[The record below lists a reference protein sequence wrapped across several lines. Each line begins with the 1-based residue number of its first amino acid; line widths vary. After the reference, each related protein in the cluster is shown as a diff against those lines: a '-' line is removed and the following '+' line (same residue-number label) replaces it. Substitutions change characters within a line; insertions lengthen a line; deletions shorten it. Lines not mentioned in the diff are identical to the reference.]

1 MFQDAYI
8 SNFRGIKNC
17 SFQRFSQVNIFYGK
31 NNSGKSTVLES
42 LFLLSGI
49 SNPIILLNENNMRA
63 YSRIDERDIASF
75 FHNFD
80 EKTPIEFRAQED
92 NSAHNI
98 RSIQI
103 TPIEKDITIFSN
115 ENFEKIPTNTVRK
128 EYGLVYKF
136 SVGDSFSRRIPL
148 IVEKKSNSFSATVP
162 RIKGYEEKFQTIFLA
177 PQFQFQIVLEKL
189 AEIIKNKEKE
199 PIIEGLKI
207 LSADV
212 KDIAIINAE
221 VFVDVGLSQM
231 IPLKLM
237 GDGMRK
243 LIAIFISIF
252 SCKNGAVIIDEID
265 NGLHFTA
272 IQPLLRLISTLCK
285 KLNVQF
291 FASTHSKEILEQLFA
306 SNDIDLKQFNIYTLF
321 KNDDETTARCFNG
334 PDAKNAYQN
343 WGLELR

>member
-1 MFQDAYI
+1 MFQDVSI
-8 SNFRGIKNC
+8 TNFRGIKNC
-17 SFQRFSQVNIFYGK
+17 SFHDFSKINIFYGK

-49 SNPIILLNENNMRA
+49 SNPIILLNENSMRA
-63 YSRIDERDIASF
+63 YSRIEEKDIASF

-80 EKTPIEFRAQED
+80 EKTPIEFKAQED
-92 NSAHNI
+92 DSTHNL

-103 TPIEKDITIFSN
+103 SPIEKNVTFFSN
-115 ENFEKIPTNTVRK
+115 ENFEKISTNTVKK
-128 EYGLVYKF
+128 EYGLIYEF
-136 SVGDSFSRRIPL
+136 SVGDSFSGRIPL
-148 IVEKKSNSFSATVP
+148 RVKKNSNNFSATVP
-162 RIKGYEEKFQTIFLA
+162 RIRDYEEKYKTTFLP

-199 PIIEGLKI
+199 PIIEGLRI

-212 KDIAIINAE
+212 KDIAIIDSE

-243 LIAIFISIF
+243 LISIFISIF

-265 NGLHFTA
+265 NGLHFTV
-272 IQPLLRLISTLCK
+272 IEPLLQLISTLCNS
-285 KLNVQF
+285 LNVQF
-291 FASTHSKEILEQLFA
+291 FASTHSKEILDQLFS
-306 SNDIDLKQFNIYTLF
+306 SNDVKLEDFNIYTLF
-321 KNDDETTARCFNG
+321 KNEDETVARRFNG
-334 PDAKNAYQN
+334 PDAKNAYLN